1 MSDLAYKRTNVYEK
15 ADESTMKAIFDYAEG
30 YRKFIDGAKTER
42 EACAFVEKAAKKQG
56 YKPFAFGKKL
66 KPGDKVLLNDG
77 LMIFGA
83 QGTFDLLGFRPEIKQ
98 FLIRQVFDLNIER
111 RFIGGSETSGHTCSL
126 SEAEARK
133 RPVPTT
139 ICALSVLTDYKD
151 KWGEWQASLRKS
163 PAPLGRRTEMQA
175 QDGPLFC

>member
-1 MSDLAYKRTNVYEK
+1 MHSASFGTTEADTQRGSGSAGLLTLAGTQLQFQH
-15 ADESTMKAIFDYAEG
+15 D
-30 YRKFIDGAKTER
+30 
-42 EACAFVEKAAKKQG
+42 
-56 YKPFAFGKKL
+56 KPFI
-66 KPGDKVLLNDG
+66 VLYGYDG

-98 FLIRQVFDLNIER
+98 LLIRQVFDLNIER